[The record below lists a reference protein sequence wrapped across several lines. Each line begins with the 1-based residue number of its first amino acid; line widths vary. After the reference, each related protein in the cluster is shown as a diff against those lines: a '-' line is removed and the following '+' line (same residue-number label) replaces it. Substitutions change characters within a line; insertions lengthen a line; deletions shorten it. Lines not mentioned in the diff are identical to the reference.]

1 MSFLM
6 RLPVSSNR
14 DCKMT
19 FLREYKTY
27 LTRAA
32 TIWMVSLVLCLMAYV
47 IVLRPQNSSQRR
59 LENTLAE
66 QKQLYASARR
76 AAQEETKIQL
86 NEQIERLRDQL
97 RTFAIDLEDLTDL
110 TFDISQMANQE
121 NLASFSVTT
130 RGIQRSAGRRSVA
143 AGQESETSHVREN
156 HIDIKFTAGFYQFAT
171 FVNALE
177 RHRPV
182 LFINQFNIS
191 RSNQNGAVFQV
202 SLDVAA
208 FVRKQQNN
216 ETADK
221 GLASTFSAQL

>member
-1 MSFLM
+1 
-6 RLPVSSNR
+6 
-14 DCKMT
+14 MT
-19 FLREYKTY
+19 FLRIYKTY

-32 TIWMVSLVLCLMAYV
+32 MIWMVSLVLCILAYV
-47 IVLRPQNSSQRR
+47 IMLRPQNSSQRR

-86 NEQIERLRDQL
+86 NEQIEHLRDQL
-97 RTFAIDLEDLTDL
+97 RTFAIDLEQLTDL

-130 RGIQRSAGRRSVA
+130 RGIKRSAGRRSVV
-143 AGQESETSHVREN
+143 AGKESETSHIREN
-156 HIDIKFTAGFYQFAT
+156 HIDIKFTAGFHQFAT

-182 LFINQFNIS
+182 LFINEFNIS
-191 RSNQNGAVFQV
+191 RSNQNDVVFQV
-202 SLDVAA
+202 TLDVAA
-208 FVRKQQNN
+208 FVRKQQDN
-216 ETADK
+216 ETADTA
-221 GLASTFSAQL
+221 LTSNFSAKL